1 METSLLLE
9 CFSETNEQR
18 NKPTEWCCF
27 AQTHVD
33 NLTIQT
39 YLFLYRK
46 LREENLRTSLSFLTR
61 EFKIYDATEAT
72 TSLKIVSKL
81 VKENSNSR
89 LCVRVL
95 MQSSCF
101 CSLNYAKFVA
111 LSLLSR
117 QQERHKF
124 AYLTVKNNGF
134 ARFARAFFSFLDISQ
149 TFLFFPRREMTCFAD
164 LFCGRLADTEDLQIP
179 ASLPWPMPFFIAAVY
194 SWENTLHCVA

>member
-1 METSLLLE
+1 MTSLLLE
-9 CFSETNEQR
+9 RFSETNEER

-27 AQTHVD
+27 AQTRVD

-46 LREENLRTSLSFLTR
+46 LREENLRTCLSFLTR
-61 EFKIYDATEAT
+61 EFKMYDATEAT
-72 TSLKIVSKL
+72 TSLKIVSEL

-95 MQSSCF
+95 MQSFCF

-117 QQERHKF
+117 RRLGSLSNHDDDDNKNVTNLHIWQWKTMVLHSLQVHFFHFWTFRRRSCSFHDVKWPVLQLCGW
-124 AYLTVKNNGF
+124 AYDDV
-134 ARFARAFFSFLDISQ
+134 Q
-149 TFLFFPRREMTCFAD
+149 
-164 LFCGRLADTEDLQIP
+164 FCLIYEALVS
-179 ASLPWPMPFFIAAVY
+179 A
-194 SWENTLHCVA
+194 